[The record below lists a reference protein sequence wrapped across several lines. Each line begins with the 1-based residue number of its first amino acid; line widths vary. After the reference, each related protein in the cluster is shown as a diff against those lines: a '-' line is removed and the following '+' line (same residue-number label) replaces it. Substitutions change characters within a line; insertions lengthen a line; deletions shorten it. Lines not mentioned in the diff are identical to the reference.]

1 MEDHEL
7 LGEYVERRSDQAFAA
22 LVERHIDLVYSTALR
37 SVRDPHLARDVV
49 QKVFIL
55 LARKPSSIRNAHVLA
70 GWLYRTTRFT
80 AASTLRAE
88 RRRREHEQTAMDLN
102 TLQPDSPSL
111 CQALAPYLDEAM
123 DALDPLDQGAVALRF
138 FEGKSLREVGLALGM
153 SDDAAQ
159 KRVARAVER
168 LRSYF
173 ARKGLATSSA
183 LVTSVLAAHAAQA
196 APAGLASSIAAA
208 SLAQAAGGGSA
219 ALAWKLIG
227 IMTTTNLKITG
238 VALLILAAVSTPIL
252 LNHRARGAKPA
263 EPVAAVEP
271 EVARPAPATQPAA
284 EQAAPAPKAAT
295 PAAKKSPVD
304 QLMEAPKLS
313 VVEIE
318 AYLQQNKRNVESL
331 LAAFRVSGDKAYL
344 REAATSFPNNPA
356 VQFAVIAFDVFPEQ
370 RRQWLEAFK
379 GSSPDNAVAWYLS
392 ALDYFKT
399 KQPDLALQELG
410 EASHKTSFSA
420 YVNQASQAVEE
431 MYDLAG
437 RPALEA
443 KYASTCGAPK
453 PHVAQLKSL
462 AEEMIQVQQQY
473 QNQGDTA
480 SANSLA
486 YMGLALG
493 NRLGAGANN
502 QSIIDQLVGI
512 AIEKKVLAQLDATG
526 NYDFLGRPVSEVAA
540 DLDRQK
546 QSIRQATEFKQQL
559 VPSLN
564 ETDLVNYLD
573 REKVYGEPEATAW
586 LQAKYGQR

>member
-7 LGEYVERRSDQAFAA
+7 LCEYVERRSDQAFAA

-37 SVRDPHLARDVV
+37 SVQDTHLARDIV

-55 LARKPSSIRNAHVLA
+55 LARKPGSIRNARVLA

-80 AASTLRAE
+80 VASTLRTE
-88 RRRREHEQTAMDLN
+88 RRRREHERAAMELN

-123 DALDPLDQGAVALRF
+123 DALDPVDQGAVALRF
-138 FEGKSLREVGLALGM
+138 FEGKSLRDVGQALGM

-159 KRVARAVER
+159 KRVTRAVDK

-183 LVTSVLAAHAAQA
+183 LVASALATHAAQA
-196 APAGLASSIAAA
+196 APAGLAASVAAA
-208 SLAQAAGGGSA
+208 SLAKAAGGGTAAA
-219 ALAWKLIG
+219 ALKLIG
-227 IMTTTNLKITG
+227 IMTTTNLKITA
-238 VALLILAAVSTPIL
+238 VALLVLAAVSTPIL
-252 LNHRARGAKPA
+252 LNHRARAAKPA
-263 EPVAAVEP
+263 EPVAVVEP
-271 EVARPAPATQPAA
+271 EAATPAA
-284 EQAAPAPKAAT
+284 QPVAELSPPTPKAAD
-295 PAAKKSPVD
+295 PAAKKSPMD
-304 QLMEAPKLS
+304 QLIEAPQLS

-331 LAAFRVSGDKAYL
+331 LAAFRVSRDKAYL
-344 REAATSFPNNPA
+344 REAATNFPNDPA
-356 VQFAVIAFDVFPEQ
+356 VQFAVVAFDAFPEQ
-370 RRQWLEAFK
+370 RRQWLDAFK
-379 GSSPDNAVAWYLS
+379 SSSPDNALAWYLS

-399 KQPDLALQELG
+399 KQPDLAVQELG
-410 EASHKTSFSA
+410 EATRKESFNA
-420 YVNQASQAVEE
+420 YVKQTSQAVEE

-443 KYASTCGAPK
+443 KFASTSLAPR
-453 PHVAQLKSL
+453 PHLTQLKDL
-462 AEEMIQVQQQY
+462 ATEMLQVQQQY
-473 QNQGDTA
+473 QNQGDAA

-493 NRLGAGANN
+493 NRLAAGANN
-502 QSIIDQLVGI
+502 QAMIDQLVGI
-512 AIEKKVLAQLDATG
+512 AIDKKVLGQLDATR

-540 DLDRQK
+540 EIERQK
-546 QSIRQATEFKQQL
+546 QSIRQAAEFKQQL
-559 VPSLN
+559 VPSLT

-586 LQAKYGQR
+586 LQTKYGQR

>member
-1 MEDHEL
+1 MQDHEL
-7 LGEYVERRSDQAFAA
+7 LGEYVERGSDQAFAA
-22 LVERHIDLVYSTALR
+22 LVERHIDLVYSIALR
-37 SVRDPHLARDVV
+37 TVQDPHLARDIV

-55 LARKPSSIRNAHVLA
+55 LARKPGSIRNARVLA

-80 AASTLRAE
+80 AASTLRTE
-88 RRRREHEQTAMDLN
+88 RRQREHEKAAMELN

-123 DALDPLDQGAVALRF
+123 DALDPVDQGAVALRF
-138 FEGKSLREVGLALGM
+138 FEGKSLREVGQALGM

-183 LVTSVLAAHAAQA
+183 LVATVLAAHAAQA
-196 APAGLASSIAAA
+196 APAGLASSVAAA
-208 SLAQAAGGGSA
+208 SLAKAAGGGSA

-227 IMTTTNLKITG
+227 IMTTTNLKFTG
-238 VALLILAAVSTPIL
+238 AALLLLAAVSTPIL
-252 LNHRARGAKPA
+252 LNHHARAAKPA
-263 EPVAAVEP
+263 EPIAAIALESASPAPTAQPVAELAASASKVAAPSV
-271 EVARPAPATQPAA
+271 
-284 EQAAPAPKAAT
+284 
-295 PAAKKSPVD
+295 KKSLVD
-304 QLMEAPKLS
+304 QVIEAPKLS
-313 VVEIE
+313 VGEIE
-318 AYLQQNKRNVESL
+318 TYLQQNKRSVESL

-344 REAATSFPNNPA
+344 REAATSFPNDPA
-356 VQFAVIAFDVFPEQ
+356 VQFATIAFDVFPEQ

-379 GSSPDNAVAWYLS
+379 GTSPDNAVAWYLS

-410 EASHKTSFSA
+410 EATRKDSFNA
-420 YVNQASQAVEE
+420 YASQASQAVEE

-437 RPALEA
+437 RPPLEA
-443 KYASTCGAPK
+443 KYASTCGVLK
-453 PHVAQLKSL
+453 PHLSQLKSL
-462 AEEMIQVQQQY
+462 GTEMMQLRQQY
-473 QNQGDTA
+473 QDQGDTA

-486 YMGLALG
+486 YMGLVLG
-493 NRLGAGANN
+493 TRLGTGANN

-512 AIEKKVLAQLDATG
+512 AIEKNVLGQLDATG
-526 NYDFLGRPVSEVAA
+526 SYEFLGRPVSEVVA

-564 ETDLVNYLD
+564 ATDLVNYLD
-573 REKVYGEPEATAW
+573 REKLYGEPEATAW
-586 LQAKYGQR
+586 LHAKYGQR

>member
-22 LVERHIDLVYSTALR
+22 LVERHIDLVFSTALR

-55 LARKPSSIRNAHVLA
+55 LARKPGSIRNAHVLA

-80 AASTLRAE
+80 AASTLRTE
-88 RRRREHEQTAMDLN
+88 RRRREHERAAMELN

-111 CQALAPYLDEAM
+111 CQALAPYLDEAL
-123 DALDPLDQGAVALRF
+123 DVLDPVDQGAVALRF
-138 FEGKSLREVGLALGM
+138 FEGKSLREVGQALGM

-159 KRVARAVER
+159 KRVARDVEK
-168 LRSYF
+168 LPFYF

-183 LVTSVLAAHAAQA
+183 LVTSVLAAHAVQA
-196 APAGLASSIAAA
+196 APAGLASSVAAA

-238 VALLILAAVSTPIL
+238 VALLLLAAVSTPIL
-252 LNHRARGAKPA
+252 LNHRARAAKPA
-263 EPVAAVEP
+263 EPVPAVAQEAAVP
-271 EVARPAPATQPAA
+271 MLPPPPAA
-284 EQAAPAPKAAT
+284 ELVARTPQTAA
-295 PAAKKSPVD
+295 PAAKKSLVD

-344 REAATSFPNNPA
+344 REAATNFPNDPA
-356 VQFAVIAFDVFPEQ
+356 VQFAAIAFDTFPEQ

-392 ALDYFKT
+392 ALDYFKA
-399 KQPDLALQELG
+399 KQPDQALQELG
-410 EASHKTSFSA
+410 EATRKETFNA

-431 MYDLAG
+431 MYNLAG

-443 KYASTCGAPK
+443 KHASTCGVLK
-453 PHVAQLKSL
+453 PHLTQLKSL
-462 AEEMIQVQQQY
+462 GTEMMQLRKQY
-473 QNQGDTA
+473 QDQGDAT

-486 YMGLALG
+486 YMGMVLG
-493 NRLGAGANN
+493 NRLGTGANN

-512 AIEKKVLAQLDATG
+512 AIEKNVLGQLDATVS
-526 NYDFLGRPVSEVAA
+526 YEFLGRPVNEVLA

-546 QSIRQATEFKQQL
+546 QSIRQATESKQRL
-559 VPSLN
+559 VPNLN